1 VGLRHSTIRRC
12 CISHAA
18 RRVRAPGRE
27 VHVAAAGFTLLE
39 LMISFTL
46 LGMMLAMVF
55 SVFATATDAIPRGE
69 AAAERSARLRMAT
82 ALMTRQIR
90 SLVDYP
96 AETEDEEIHPFFSG
110 DANHFTFITAAPQLG
125 RGDGLGWVTYWVDE
139 AGNLNLSERLI
150 FSAGTFAG
158 DEPESSAEAILLA
171 GIASHRFEYLRL
183 EGDESEWV
191 ESWDGLE
198 EQVPPAA
205 IRVTI
210 DGLGLGD
217 SYWIQEIPI
226 MTVVYSLGTYDSDLG
241 SFFDADDGFGF
252 EDEDEDEFDE

>member
-1 VGLRHSTIRRC
+1 MRKSGIRPC
-12 CISHAA
+12 VHA
-18 RRVRAPGRE
+18 VETGRE
-27 VHVAAAGFTLLE
+27 LRIPEPVRSRAAGFTLLE

-46 LGMMLAMVF
+46 LGMMLAMIF

-69 AAAERSARLRMAT
+69 AAAARSARLRMAT

-96 AETEDEEIHPFFSG
+96 AETEDEEIHPFFTG

-139 AGNLNLSERLI
+139 AGDLNLTERLI

-158 DEPESSAEAILLA
+158 DEPESSAEATLLS

-210 DGLGLGD
+210 DGLGVGD

-241 SFFDADDGFGF
+241 GFFDDGDSFGSH
-252 EDEDEDEFDE
+252 DEDDFDD